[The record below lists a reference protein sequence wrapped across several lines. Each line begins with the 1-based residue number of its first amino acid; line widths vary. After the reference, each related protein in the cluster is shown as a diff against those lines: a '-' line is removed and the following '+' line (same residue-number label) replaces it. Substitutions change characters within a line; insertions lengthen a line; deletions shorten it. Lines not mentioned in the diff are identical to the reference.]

1 MEATDIR
8 RSLLYGIRTGENTA
22 NNRNERSVA
31 SMMRTLGMKSGSLR
45 WPRARP
51 EVACVL
57 LFSSEAVPRC
67 TGNPLSVFA
76 PQKT

>member
-1 MEATDIR
+1 MI
-8 RSLLYGIRTGENTA
+8 SSVLLKYELENIKKTTK
-22 NNRNERSVA
+22 NERRVA
-31 SMMRTLGMKSGSLR
+31 SIMWTFGTKSGSLR

-57 LFSSEAVPRC
+57 LFWSEAVPWC